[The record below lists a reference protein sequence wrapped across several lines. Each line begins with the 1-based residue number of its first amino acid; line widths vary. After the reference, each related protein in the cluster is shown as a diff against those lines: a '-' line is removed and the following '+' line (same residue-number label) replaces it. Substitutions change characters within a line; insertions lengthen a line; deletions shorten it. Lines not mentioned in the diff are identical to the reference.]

1 MFKERRRAPRYG
13 FNRYA
18 RIQAEMSG
26 ASRDCLIVDMSE
38 LGVRLH
44 SEYPEIPGEFTLV
57 IAGADRPRRER
68 PSGTRPRRSGS
79 AGTTATSTE
88 AGRAASS
95 AEETSTP
102 PAAAPAEAPAVEAQS
117 TES

>member
-44 SEYPEIPGEFTLV
+44 SEYPEIPSEFTLV
-57 IAGADRPRRER
+57 IAGADRPRRSCRMVWRLGFEIGAEFTDLDR
-68 PSGTRPRRSGS
+68 IPAR
-79 AGTTATSTE
+79 ATT
-88 AGRAASS
+88 G
-95 AEETSTP
+95 
-102 PAAAPAEAPAVEAQS
+102 
-117 TES
+117 

>member
-44 SEYPEIPGEFTLV
+44 SEYAEIPGEFTLV
-57 IAGADRPRRER
+57 IAGADRPRRSCRMVWRLGFEIGAEFTDLDR
-68 PSGTRPRRSGS
+68 IPAR
-79 AGTTATSTE
+79 ATT
-88 AGRAASS
+88 G
-95 AEETSTP
+95 
-102 PAAAPAEAPAVEAQS
+102 
-117 TES
+117 